1 MNFDPRPSHIPDP
14 KPDPRP
20 SQTREASVKI
30 AASRCFNAPLIK
42 KKGFFFSKA
51 TLSPRKMGLSLGDL
65 YITGL
70 LFLNAIAVL
79 HEQRFLAKSK

>member
-1 MNFDPRPSHIPDP
+1 
-14 KPDPRP
+14 
-20 SQTREASVKI
+20 
-30 AASRCFNAPLIK
+30 
-42 KKGFFFSKA
+42 
-51 TLSPRKMGLSLGDL
+51 MGLSLGDL